1 MKSIFI
7 CLVFIVVSAMGETN
21 YNIDKSKIEKNLS
34 EEERFEMLFGKTG
47 LVFNKIRKERTSR
60 NKRSSRKLVSNRFDR
75 TEKVEDSSL
84 SQEERYEL
92 LFRKTVLR
100 QRVARVTRL
109 IFPRQARESLYLSYH
124 F

>member
-1 MKSIFI
+1 
-7 CLVFIVVSAMGETN
+7 MGETN